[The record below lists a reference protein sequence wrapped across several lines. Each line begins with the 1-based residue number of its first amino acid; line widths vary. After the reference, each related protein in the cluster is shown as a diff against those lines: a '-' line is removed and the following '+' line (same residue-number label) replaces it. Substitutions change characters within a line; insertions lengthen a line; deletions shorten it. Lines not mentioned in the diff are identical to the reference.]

1 MVRVLPDALCLG
13 GVSLPLLICTA
24 MNPPAFQSRRDMLR
38 STLNGFGYLA
48 FAGLSAEASPT
59 LPRPALFPAKA
70 KRVIMIFMQ
79 GGVSHVDTFDYKP
92 KLNAEHGK
100 AYGEKGTSKL
110 FGSPWKFAQ
119 HGQSGQWVSELF
131 PHVARRADEL
141 CVITTMH
148 TDQQAHETAV
158 PMFHTGNA
166 SQARPSVGAW
176 TLYGLGSE
184 TADLPGYIAMNS
196 LRSLGG
202 QNHGSSFLPAAFQAT
217 IVSPGGRQ
225 DTAGKPPV
233 PNIAPAHLTPAQQR
247 VQLDLLRKMNLRRLA
262 LDEVN
267 AELEGVIHSY
277 EMAFRMQA
285 AVPALMDLS
294 RESASTLKAYGIG
307 DARTDDFGRQCLF
320 ARKFAEAGVRY
331 IEIGQGGW
339 DHHFDLKNLLPASCA
354 AVDQPVAALLTDL
367 RQRGLLDDT
376 LVIFAGEF
384 GRTPFA
390 QSDGR
395 DHNNRAFTIWM
406 AGGGVK
412 RGHRHGITDDYGAE
426 GLEGRVHI
434 HDLHATML
442 HLLGL
447 DHEKLTYR
455 YSGRDFRLTDV
466 KGGVV
471 KEIIA

>member
-1 MVRVLPDALCLG
+1 
-13 GVSLPLLICTA
+13 
-24 MNPPAFQSRRDMLR
+24 MNSPPILSRRDMLR
-38 STLNGFGYLA
+38 STLNGFGYAA
-48 FAGLSAEASPT
+48 FAGLSTQASAALNNPT
-59 LPRPALFPAKA
+59 APRPALFPAKA
-70 KRVIMIFMQ
+70 KRVIMMFMQ

-92 KLNAEHGK
+92 KLTADAGK
-100 AYGEKGTSKL
+100 PFGTKGTSKL
-110 FGSPWKFAQ
+110 MGSMWQFGQ
-119 HGQSGQWVSELF
+119 YGQSGHWVSELY
-131 PHVARRADEL
+131 PNVARHVDKL
-141 CVITTMH
+141 CVLSAMH

-158 PMFHTGNA
+158 PFFHTGIA

-184 TADLPGYIAMNS
+184 TQDLPGYIAMNS
-196 LRSLGG
+196 LRQFGG
-202 QNHGSSFLPAAFQAT
+202 NNHGSAFLPAAYQAT
-217 IVSPGGRQ
+217 MVSAGGSKDKPGSL
-225 DTAGKPPV
+225 PV
-233 PNIAPAHLTPAQQR
+233 PDLVPTHLTPAQQR
-247 VQLDLLRKMNLRRLA
+247 AQLEFLRRTNQRRLA

-267 AELEGVIHSY
+267 PDLEGVIHSY

-285 AVPALMDLS
+285 AVPSLLDLS
-294 RESASTLKAYGIG
+294 RESADTLKLYGIG
-307 DARTDDFGRQCLF
+307 NTATDNFGRQCLF

-331 IEIGQGGW
+331 IEIGTGGW
-339 DHHFDLKNLLPASCA
+339 DHHFDIKNLLPTSCA
-354 AVDQPVAALLTDL
+354 ATDKPIAGLLTDL
-367 RQRGLLDDT
+367 QQRGLLDDT
-376 LVIFAGEF
+376 LVIFACEF
-384 GRTPFA
+384 GRTPFG

-412 RGHRHGITDDYGAE
+412 PGHRHGLSDEYGAE
-426 GLEGRVHI
+426 GVEGKVHI

-447 DHEKLTYR
+447 DHEKLTFR